1 MAIKETVQI
10 DVESNATDQTN
21 ELVGAINDLKDAIK
35 EMSSGL
41 EKGLGD
47 VNKELGDT
55 KKSVESVEK
64 AAENSS
70 KGVGKL
76 SKAFGNI
83 GKASGII
90 FLVEK
95 AMEILY
101 DLFNNN
107 QRVVDIFN
115 TAFNFLQIAFS
126 DFVKFIE
133 ANIGGITGFFKGI
146 FEDPKAAMI
155 SFKDAFVA
163 NIVERFESFLDT
175 LGFLASAVKKVFSG
189 DFSGALDDVKNAGTE
204 MVDVFTGV
212 DGTVGKVVEGTK
224 KVASAVADYTKKTYE
239 SASAMTEL
247 NKQAELA
254 DVINQGLIEKYDL
267 QAEQQRQ
274 IRDDERNTIEE
285 RIAANQR
292 LGEILDEQEKA
303 MMDQANIR
311 LKQAQ
316 MNADLDKNN
325 VEFQK
330 ELIDA
335 KNEVAA
341 VEAQIAGFRSE
352 QLSNE
357 EALERELLEIARGK
371 KEAEIEANE
380 ISKQAAID
388 AEENTLRRLE
398 LEKELAEET
407 KNARVSII
415 EDELALTKEGTA
427 RYQELLDEKL
437 LLETEYAAESKRI
450 DKETEDEKRAN
461 REETLAIGYEL
472 TKQGLEAVSALTE
485 AFAGE
490 SEEQQRRAFQVQK
503 ALSAANTVMSTIEAA
518 QNAFKTAAGSPVTA
532 VFPAYPYVQAGLATA
547 FGIAKLKQIQSQQF
561 QPGSTP
567 TPPSTGGGGGG
578 APAAPSAGRSPQFNV
593 VGTSGINQIA
603 ESLSQ
608 DRPVKAYVV
617 GGEVTSQQQLD
628 RKRVK
633 TASI

>member
-55 KKSVESVEK
+55 KKSVEAVET

-107 QRVVDIFN
+107 QRVVDAFN

-485 AFAGE
+485 AFAGQ

-518 QNAFKTAAGSPVTA
+518 QNAFKTASGSPVTA